1 MVSYNGMLV
10 KRLSTSKL
18 VMIQLESKLATSSA
32 NENESWTVK
41 SLTVKGD
48 KIGTKNF
55 ARLYVGV
62 PIADK
67 MGQKEGQLSLMGL
80 YTSALPQS
88 IPGLDTIG

>member
-1 MVSYNGMLV
+1 MVSSNGMLV
-10 KRLSTSKL
+10 KRVSTSKL
-18 VMIQLESKLATSSA
+18 AKIQLASTLTTSSA
-32 NENESWTVK
+32 NENESWTVN

-67 MGQKEGQLSLMGL
+67 MSRKEGQLSIIGL
-80 YTSALPQS
+80 CTLALPQS
-88 IPGLDTIG
+88 IPGLNPVG